1 MEILN
6 RQANHNYFV
15 YDTYEA
21 GIVLT
26 GTEIKSIRNGKCNIK
41 DSYAI
46 IKNYEAYLLN
56 AHISAYEEG
65 NIFNHEE
72 TRTRKLLLHK
82 KEILKL
88 NDKVS
93 IEGYTI
99 IPLKIY
105 FQKSKAKVLLGVC
118 KGKKNYDKKET
129 LKEKDIQRELA
140 KDNKKIK
147 EFPLFFSFLNSS
159 IYIF

>member
-1 MEILN
+1 MEIVN

-15 YDTYEA
+15 EETYEA

-26 GTEIKSIRNGKCNIK
+26 GTEIKSIRAGKCNIK

-46 IKNYEAYLLN
+46 IKNNEIYLLN
-56 AHISAYEEG
+56 AHISSYEKG

-88 NDKVS
+88 NNK
-93 IEGYTI
+93 INLEGYTL

-105 FQKSKAKVLLGVC
+105 FKNQRAKVLIGVC
-118 KGKKNYDKKET
+118 KGKKNYDKRETIKER
-129 LKEKDIQRELA
+129 DIQREM
-140 KDNKKIK
+140 NKENK
-147 EFPLFFSFLNSS
+147 
-159 IYIF
+159 YRY